1 MSGENARRA
10 VGRGRD
16 REARR
21 TSRRV
26 PSSAVPIGIVAIIGV
41 LYAIGS
47 LLGWGGSAFTA
58 WAEVAA
64 AAAATGSLLVA
75 ARRLNAA
82 QPDGD
87 PPDDSTLEDSRL
99 DFQPGALP
107 PDPTAAESMVD
118 DAGSPARGQGETQWR
133 ASWRWYG
140 IAAAC
145 WLVGSI
151 GSAISPSSGRSAMSA
166 SVFDLF
172 YLAAVIALVIGMVVP
187 TRLPRDARTWLRY
200 AGDTYVCVCALF
212 VLGWVTLFSDLYR
225 RSGETPAEFLLEL
238 LYPLVDTV
246 LVCGALSFVLGAAR
260 GHRRSAWLGYVA
272 LVAFAAAD
280 VVSLTVRLRGGA
292 VADDPADILRLGGLL
307 MLALVPW
314 NGPSGSRIRESADEP
329 GRMIGPGLAPAAVA
343 AAATLFVAGRGLAG
357 TDGLEPVVSLVAG
370 SATIVLLVRLAG
382 LLRENDGLRR
392 AVDTGEEHFRALSES
407 INDAVLI
414 CDLDAVVQYA
424 SAGALRTYRYAPDEL
439 LGRPLHEII
448 HPEDVPHVQ
457 DVFSEFLKAE
467 EGTTT
472 ADDDPVP
479 DTLRVSCRV
488 RAADGTWLPTES
500 TISRYSG
507 TGEAPG
513 RLLVTTRDLSEQA
526 ALQRQVTHLTFHDG
540 LTGLPNRAYFE
551 ERTREVLSRKECGGK
566 VAVVFADLDGF
577 TAVNDSAGHAAGDQ
591 VLAQAARRLRAT
603 VQADDTVARWG
614 GDEFAVLVENP
625 AETQTAVEL
634 AERLLRVLSVEP
646 YRVGSKGI
654 VLTASVGIAF
664 VVDQEPGTV
673 SGNALGGTP
682 GTVSGIELDGQR
694 GAGHGAETPGEA
706 DGSLNAGRRLRR
718 NAAEL
723 IRNGDLAMARAKEL
737 GGGRVEVFAPH
748 MHADVVRRLELGS
761 DLQRALAEEEFTVEF
776 QPVVELATSRVT
788 GVEALVRWWRGNDAV
803 PPEEFIGPAEVSGL
817 MIPLGDWVL
826 REACREVA
834 RWRRESWEVGLSV
847 NFTARQ
853 IAAPR
858 FVESVAAALEETG
871 LPPQAL
877 TLEVK
882 EEVLVEDAGQ
892 SVERLSALRD
902 LGVRLA
908 IDDFGT
914 GYASLAYLGQLPV
927 DIIKIDPSF
936 VAGLGSDETLTL
948 LTRTIVRLGRDLG
961 LTVVAEGIERP
972 EQLELLREMDCPR
985 GQGFL
990 VARPMAAGRV
1000 ESLVR
1005 TNLGAPDVAGGTT
1018 LPLEGTALSPG

>member
-1 MSGENARRA
+1 MSDAPRGD
-10 VGRGRD
+10 GRGGD
-16 REARR
+16 ALRR
-21 TSRRV
+21 PARRV
-26 PSSAVPIGIVAIIGV
+26 PPSAVLVGAVALVGV
-41 LYAIGS
+41 FYVVGS
-47 LLGWGGSAFTA
+47 LLGWGGSAFTG

-64 AAAATGSLLVA
+64 AAAAAGSLLSA
-75 ARRLNAA
+75 SRGGRDGRDGRDGRGA
-82 QPDGD
+82 QR
-87 PPDDSTLEDSRL
+87 SL
-99 DFQPGALP
+99 
-107 PDPTAAESMVD
+107 
-118 DAGSPARGQGETQWR
+118 WR
-133 ASWRWYG
+133 VSWRWYG
-140 IAAAC
+140 LAAAC
-145 WLVGSI
+145 WFVGAVGSAATSDS
-151 GSAISPSSGRSAMSA
+151 GGRSALSL

-172 YLAAVIALVIGMVVP
+172 YLAAVLALVTGLVVP
-187 TRLPRDARTWLRY
+187 IRLPRDARVWLRY
-200 AGDTYVCVCALF
+200 VADTYVCVCALF
-212 VLGWVTLFSDLYR
+212 VLGWVVIFGRLYHQ
-225 RSGETPAEFLLEL
+225 SGETPSEFALEL
-238 LYPLVDTV
+238 LYPLIDTV

-260 GHRRSAWLGYVA
+260 GHRRSAWMGYVA
-272 LVAFAAAD
+272 LVAFGVAD
-280 VVSLTVRLRGGA
+280 VVSLVVRLRGGA
-292 VADDPADILRLGGLL
+292 PSDDPSDILRLGALL
-307 MLALVPW
+307 ILFLVPW
-314 NGPSGSRIRESADEP
+314 TGPGAVEGRTRDSLTDDEAP
-329 GRMIGPGLAPAAVA
+329 EAEEQGRMIGPGLAPAAVA
-343 AAATLFVAGRGLAG
+343 AAATLFVAGHTLTGSHG
-357 TDGLEPVVSLVAG
+357 IEPVVSVIAG
-370 SATIVLLVRLAG
+370 SATMVLLVRLAA
-382 LLRENDGLRR
+382 LLRENDRLRR

-424 SAGALRTYRYAPDEL
+424 SAGALRTYRYTADEL
-439 LGRPLHEII
+439 LGRPLGDII
-448 HPEDVPHVQ
+448 HPEDLPRVQ
-457 DVFSEFLKAE
+457 EVFREFLSDGDGE
-467 EGTTT
+467 SPTPDE
-472 ADDDPVP
+472 DDIAPTLRVSA
-479 DTLRVSCRV
+479 DTLRLSCRV

-513 RLLVTTRDLSEQA
+513 RVLVTTRDLSEQA
-526 ALQRQVTHLTFHDG
+526 ALQRQVAHLTFHDG

-551 ERTREVLSRKECGGK
+551 ERTRDVLSRQECGGK

-646 YRVGSKGI
+646 YTIGSKAI

-664 VVDQEPGTV
+664 VDDATGPHSAVASESAPEPQTGDAPRST
-673 SGNALGGTP
+673 
-682 GTVSGIELDGQR
+682 E
-694 GAGHGAETPGEA
+694 
-706 DGSLNAGRRLRR
+706 AGRRLRR
-718 NAAEL
+718 DAADL

-788 GVEALVRWWRGNDAV
+788 GVEALVRWWRGNESV
-803 PPEEFIGPAEVSGL
+803 PPEDFIGPAEESGL

-834 RWRRESWEVGLSV
+834 RWRGESWDVGLSV

-858 FVESVAAALEETG
+858 FVESVAAALEQTG

-877 TLEVK
+877 TVEVK

-948 LTRTIVRLGRDLG
+948 LTKTIVRLGRDLG

-985 GQGFL
+985 GQGYL

-1005 TNLGAPDVAGGTT
+1005 TNLKGGGLPGDSG
-1018 LPLEGTALSPG
+1018 LPLKGTALSPG

>member
-1 MSGENARRA
+1 
-10 VGRGRD
+10 VL
-16 REARR
+16 
-21 TSRRV
+21 
-26 PSSAVPIGIVAIIGV
+26 IGV
-41 LYAIGS
+41 VALIGVAYIAGS
-47 LLGWGGSAFTA
+47 LLGWGGSAFTG

-64 AAAATGSLLVA
+64 AAAAAGSLLSA
-75 ARRLNAA
+75 SRPGRGGRRNL
-82 QPDGD
+82 
-87 PPDDSTLEDSRL
+87 
-99 DFQPGALP
+99 
-107 PDPTAAESMVD
+107 
-118 DAGSPARGQGETQWR
+118 WR

-145 WLVGSI
+145 WFVGAVGSAATSE
-151 GSAISPSSGRSAMSA
+151 SAGRSALSL

-172 YLAAVIALVIGMVVP
+172 YLAASLALVTGLIVP
-187 TRLPRDARTWLRY
+187 IRLPRDARTWLRY
-200 AGDTYVCVCALF
+200 AADTYVCVCALF
-212 VLGWVTLFSDLYR
+212 VLGWVVIFGRLYHQ
-225 RSGETPAEFLLEL
+225 SGETPSEFALEL
-238 LYPLVDTV
+238 LYPLIDAI

-260 GHRRSAWLGYVA
+260 GHRRSAWTGYVA

-280 VVSLTVRLRGGA
+280 VVSLVVRLRGGPA
-292 VADDPADILRLGGLL
+292 SDDPSDIFRLGALL
-307 MLALVPW
+307 LLFLVPW
-314 NGPSGSRIRESADEP
+314 TGQGTEARPLDGVKTLDAASDTAADERGVP
-329 GRMIGPGLAPAAVA
+329 DAEEQGRMIGPGLAPAAVA
-343 AAATLFVAGRGLAG
+343 AAATLFVAGHSLTGAHG
-357 TDGLEPVVSLVAG
+357 IEPVVSVIAG
-370 SATIVLLVRLAG
+370 SATMVLLVRLAA
-382 LLRENDGLRR
+382 LLRENDRLRR

-424 SAGALRTYRYAPDEL
+424 SAGALRTYRYTADEL
-439 LGRPLHEII
+439 LGRPLGEII
-448 HPEDVPHVQ
+448 HPEDLPRVQ
-457 DVFSEFLKAE
+457 EVFAEFLSDGDGAD
-467 EGTTT
+467 G
-472 ADDDPVP
+472 DDDGANADESVDAGPSDTLRLSA

-513 RLLVTTRDLSEQA
+513 RVLVTTRDLSEQA
-526 ALQRQVTHLTFHDG
+526 ALQRQVAHLTFHDG

-551 ERTREVLSRKECGGK
+551 ERTRDVLSRQECGGM

-646 YRVGSKGI
+646 YTMGGKAI

-664 VVDQEPGTV
+664 VGDAAEPQATDV
-673 SGNALGGTP
+673 PRS
-682 GTVSGIELDGQR
+682 
-694 GAGHGAETPGEA
+694 A
-706 DGSLNAGRRLRR
+706 DAGRRLRR
-718 NAAEL
+718 DAADL

-788 GVEALVRWWRGNDAV
+788 GVEALVRWWRGNESV
-803 PPEEFIGPAEVSGL
+803 PPEDFIGPAEESGL

-834 RWRRESWEVGLSV
+834 RWRGESWNVGLSV

-858 FVESVAAALEETG
+858 FVESVAAALEQTG

-877 TLEVK
+877 TVEVK

-1005 TNLGAPDVAGGTT
+1005 TNLKGGGLPGTSG